1 MRTKPPRKLGGYF
14 IVIGL
19 ALGIG
24 LIGTFVLGRS
34 YSELALQKEA
44 FDRLQYVPSFD
55 PIEDATLGPFAQ
67 LFQRRR
73 GRAGPEDPRPS
84 HLSDADHRGRRRQGD
99 QVHRHSRAR
108 HAAGAGV
115 QGERPGVAR
124 RRQVTR

>member
-1 MRTKPPRKLGGYF
+1 MRTKPPRKLGGYL

-55 PIEDATLGPFAQ
+55 PIEDATLGLSPNSSNVVAAVPDPKI
-67 LFQRRR
+67 
-73 GRAGPEDPRPS
+73 RAIRIFPTQIIEVVGGKAVKSIDT
-84 HLSDADHRGRRRQGD
+84 
-99 QVHRHSRAR
+99 
-108 HAAGAGV
+108 AGAGHPAGSGV
-115 QGERPGVAR
+115 QGE
-124 RRQVTR
+124 

>member
-1 MRTKPPRKLGGYF
+1 MRTKPRRKLGGYL

-55 PIEDATLGPFAQ
+55 PIEDVTLGLSPNSSNVVASVPDPKIRAIAVFPTQIIEVIGGKAVKSIDMPAPATLQA
-67 LFQRRR
+67 LV
-73 GRAGPEDPRPS
+73 S
-84 HLSDADHRGRRRQGD
+84 
-99 QVHRHSRAR
+99 
-108 HAAGAGV
+108 
-115 QGERPGVAR
+115 
-124 RRQVTR
+124 T